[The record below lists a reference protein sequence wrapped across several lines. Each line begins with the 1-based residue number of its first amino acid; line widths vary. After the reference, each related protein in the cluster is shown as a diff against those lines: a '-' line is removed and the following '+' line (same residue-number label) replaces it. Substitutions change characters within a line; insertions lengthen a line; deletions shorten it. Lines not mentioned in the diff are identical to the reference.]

1 MTVYAALM
9 GKGGVGKTVVASE
22 LVAHLARTGR
32 KVLAIDLD
40 QQAALT
46 ARVDLD
52 EDKAGDLDAAHVIL
66 GEETLE
72 DAAYPSALWPNVDI
86 VQGTMSIA
94 DIDGDVEPEGLRAAI
109 VAAGERWDDVV
120 IDTMPVLTNGTT
132 AAATAADRII
142 IPVTAKDEAMSQAA
156 YVAQWLQA
164 RIQADANP
172 DVTISAVVPMMY
184 RYGRRYDEALATL
197 RETFGP
203 DVVTY
208 PVPERVAVS
217 DSFKARRPMSQY
229 RPSSDV
235 AMALKA
241 AAVWATK

>member
-9 GKGGVGKTVVASE
+9 GKGGVGKTVIASE
-22 LVAHLARTGR
+22 LVAHLARAGR

-40 QQAALT
+40 QQAAFT
-46 ARVDLD
+46 TRVDLD

-66 GEETLE
+66 GEESLE

-94 DIDGDVEPEGLRAAI
+94 DIDGDVDPAVLRAAI
-109 VAAGERWDDVV
+109 AAAGDRWDDVV

-132 AAATAADRII
+132 AAATAADRIV
-142 IPVTAKDEAMSQAA
+142 IPVTAKGEAMSQAA
-156 YVAQWLQA
+156 YVARWLEA
-164 RIQADANP
+164 RIQAESNP
-172 DVTISAVVPMMY
+172 EAKICAVVPMMY
-184 RYGRRYDEALATL
+184 GRQRRYDEALADL
-197 RETFGP
+197 RATFGS

-208 PVPERVAVS
+208 PVPERVIVS
-217 DSFKARRPMSQY
+217 DSFSARRPMSEY
-229 RPSSDV
+229 RPTSDV

-241 AAVWATK
+241 AAFWATK